1 LTPADFHFDLPPELI
16 AQQPPPD
23 RSSARM
29 LIVDRSEGRWRE
41 ASFADFPSML
51 RAGDALVLNNT
62 RVLPARLYGRRAGR
76 GDSGGQ
82 APTGRVE
89 ALLLEPVSSDP
100 LQWEAR
106 VKPARR
112 IEVGERLV
120 FDEGLEA
127 VVVARGERGARTLEL
142 TPQDRFFEIVER
154 IGHMPL
160 PPYISR
166 EDSGGDR
173 ERYQTVYSKHTGS
186 AAAPTAGL
194 HFTPE
199 ILAAAQRAGATP
211 VEITL
216 HVGRGT
222 FQSIDEATNIETHKL
237 HAETYEV
244 TEKAA
249 AELNAAQ
256 RIVAVGTTS
265 TRTLEHLRRLKDG
278 AFTAGSGRTDIFIYP
293 GFEFRAVDA
302 LLTNFHLPASSLL
315 MLVSAFAGKDLIL
328 AAYRDAVARRFRF
341 FSYGDCMLIV

>member
-1 LTPADFHFDLPPELI
+1 MTPADFQFELPPELI
-16 AQQPPPD
+16 AQQPLPE
-23 RSSARM
+23 RAASRM
-29 LIVDRSEGRWRE
+29 LIVDRAEGRWRE

-76 GDSGGQ
+76 GETGGQ

-89 ALLLEPVSSDP
+89 TLLLKPVSADP
-100 LQWEAR
+100 LRWEALA
-106 VKPARR
+106 KPARR
-112 IEVGERLV
+112 IDVGERIV
-120 FDEGLEA
+120 YDEGLEA
-127 VVVARGERGARTLEL
+127 RVVARGERGARTLEF
-142 TPQDRFFEIVER
+142 TPKDRFFEIVER

-160 PPYISR
+160 PPYIAR
-166 EDSGGDR
+166 DDSGGDR
-173 ERYQTVYSKHTGS
+173 ERYQTVYSKHSGS

-199 ILAAAQRAGATP
+199 ILAAARRLGAAP

-222 FQSIDEATNIETHKL
+222 FQSIDDDTEIETHKL

-244 TEKAA
+244 SEEAA
-249 AELNAAQ
+249 AQLNAAK

-265 TRTLEHLRRLKDG
+265 TRTLEHVSRLGG
-278 AFTAGSGRTDIFIYP
+278 AGFQAGAGRTDIFIYP
-293 GFEFRAVDA
+293 GFEFQAVGA
-302 LLTNFHLPASSLL
+302 LLTNFHLPGSSLL
-315 MLVSAFAGKDLIL
+315 MLVSAFAEKDLIL
-328 AAYRDAVARRFRF
+328 AAYRHAVKERFRF